1 MRHSCLHPKVP
12 YQPHDHAGKCQQR
25 NTPSRGVHYKATN
38 DSRPPTPYMCSCS
51 SEAGGRGDPLRSGV
65 DAAPPAACG
74 VRRVARRGR
83 GARRYPTPLL
93 DWQKRHSVLVL
104 FASLNNRRRV
114 VFYLDRLTDR
124 QTHRRHRLACRL
136 CRNFRLLRQ
145 PSAVLSI
152 RPPPRRRRRRDP
164 RPPVTRAACGPGP
177 ACHRVPTS
185 WTHGPHLPCPLLSD
199 AEGVFFGVGFP
210 RRAAVPG

>member
-1 MRHSCLHPKVP
+1 VSLGRRRRATGRQEKCIFHAHAKIGPLSPFSSCVPPRAFHTEWSGREGGSCRRARVGGLALSCPPPPRAPADHPR
-12 YQPHDHAGKCQQR
+12 AER
-25 NTPSRGVHYKATN
+25 
-38 DSRPPTPYMCSCS
+38 RPCDARCSGSVLCLFLALIS
-51 SEAGGRGDPLRSGV
+51 SLVGALFSENSICFPPL
-65 DAAPPAACG
+65 PPA
-74 VRRVARRGR
+74 V
-83 GARRYPTPLL
+83 
-93 DWQKRHSVLVL
+93 
-104 FASLNNRRRV
+104 
-114 VFYLDRLTDR
+114 
-124 QTHRRHRLACRL
+124 
-136 CRNFRLLRQ
+136 CRNFRLLRL

-185 WTHGPHLPCPLLSD
+185 WTHGPHLPYPLLSD